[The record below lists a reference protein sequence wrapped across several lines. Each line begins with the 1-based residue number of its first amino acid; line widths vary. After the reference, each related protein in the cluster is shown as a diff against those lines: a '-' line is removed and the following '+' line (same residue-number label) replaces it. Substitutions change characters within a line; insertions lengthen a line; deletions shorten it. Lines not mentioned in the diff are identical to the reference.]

1 MLINN
6 KIFEEADIIIECDGF
21 IIPNQVSSISNKI
34 FLREDD
40 SYIDSFRKFCDI
52 NKVEYDDI
60 TAIPQVNLWF
70 TNNEIDNIARHN
82 FIIDGIKFSNSYMN
96 NVELIPLPMVKEI
109 NEGETMSFL
118 YQYDEPG
125 NEHLVKFVCT
135 AAQTKYR
142 YRRFGTFEE
151 VLKKIL
157 WFLDSYWKSK

>member
-6 KIFEEADIIIECDGF
+6 KIFEEADIIIECDAF
-21 IIPNQVSSISNKI
+21 IIPNQTSSISNKI

-40 SYIDSFRKFCDI
+40 SYIIRFKEFCDI

-60 TAIPQVNLWF
+60 TAVPQVNLWF

-82 FIIDGIKFSNSYMN
+82 FTINSIKISNTYMSN
-96 NVELIPLPMVKEI
+96 IELLPLTLVKGVKES
-109 NEGETMSFL
+109 EEFSFL

-142 YRRFGTFEE
+142 YRMFGTFEE
-151 VLKKIL
+151 VLKNII
-157 WFLDSYWKSK
+157 

>member
-1 MLINN
+1 MLIND
-6 KIFEEADIIIECDGF
+6 KTFEKADIIIECDAF
-21 IIPNQVSSISNKI
+21 IIPNQTSSISNKI

-40 SYIDSFRKFCDI
+40 SYIIRFKEFCDI

-60 TAIPQVNLWF
+60 TAVPQVNLWF

-82 FIIDGIKFSNSYMN
+82 FIINGIKFSNSYMN

-109 NEGETMSFL
+109 KEGEKISFI
-118 YQYDEPG
+118 YKYDEPG

-151 VLKKIL
+151 VLKNII
-157 WFLDSYWKSK
+157 